1 LVFFSFSFFLSLFQ
15 VGPNRKQYRRVKA
28 LS

>member
-15 VGPNRKQYRRVKA
+15 VDPNRKQCRRVKA
-28 LS
+28 